1 MNAQGQ
7 ELTREPSDLLL
18 IHHMANRDHAHPPG
32 TLPALRACLEAGAR
46 VIEID
51 ISLLADNQFAL
62 LHGPLLE
69 YETTGSGLIRD
80 HTTEQ
85 VRELRHLHRGKVT
98 GVAISFLAEAIELL
112 RQYPGSVELQLDLKP
127 DVYSPDDVLSRLVA
141 CLQPVKDRV
150 RVTSPSDWAIRRLW
164 TLDPDLPL
172 GFDPLLYL
180 EADFG
185 QKREPGIPPFRQG
198 AYGYWDD
205 HPMASRRWGSAA
217 DYLAARAEALYAQV
231 PSGMIWYIH
240 AGLLEKALDDG
251 FDWIAYLHANNA
263 QIDAW
268 TLDAHRP
275 EHVALARKLIA
286 QGVDR
291 ITTNNAPAL
300 AQGLGVTERVIL
312 T

>member
-1 MNAQGQ
+1 MNAQSQ
-7 ELTREPSDLLL
+7 QPIRERSDVLL
-18 IHHMANRDHAHPPG
+18 IHHMANRDHEHPAG

-69 YETTGSGLIRD
+69 DETTGSGPIRV

-85 VRELRHLHRGKVT
+85 VRELRHLYQGEVT
-98 GVAISFLAEAIELL
+98 GVTVGLLSEAVELL
-112 RQYPGSVELQLDLKP
+112 QQYPAPLELQLDLKP
-127 DVYSPDDVLSRLVA
+127 DVYSADNVLSRLVTS
-141 CLQPVKDRV
+141 LRPVKDRV
-150 RVTSPSDWAIRRLW
+150 RVTSPSDWALRRLRA
-164 TLDPDLPL
+164 LDPDLPL

-205 HPMASRRWGSAA
+205 HPLSSRRWGSTAE
-217 DYLAARAEALYAQV
+217 YLAARAEALYAQV

-240 AGLLEKALDDG
+240 AGLLGKALDDG
-251 FDWIAYLHANNA
+251 FDWISYLHTFDARV
-263 QIDAW
+263 DAW

-275 EHVALARKLIA
+275 EHLWMARKLIA

-291 ITTNNAPAL
+291 ITTNKAPAL
-300 AQGLGVTERVIL
+300 AQVLGVGARY
-312 T
+312 

>member
-1 MNAQGQ
+1 MNAQSQ
-7 ELTREPSDLLL
+7 QPIREWSDVLL
-18 IHHMANRDHAHPPG
+18 IHHMANRDHTHPAG

-69 YETTGSGLIRD
+69 DETTGSGLIRA

-85 VRELRHLHRGKVT
+85 VRELRHLYHGKATEVT
-98 GVAISFLAEAIELL
+98 VGLLSEAVELL
-112 RQYPGSVELQLDLKP
+112 QQYPGPVELQLDLKP
-127 DVYSPDDVLSRLVA
+127 DVYSAEDVLSRLVA
-141 CLQPVKDRV
+141 SLRPVKDRV
-150 RVTSPSDWAIRRLW
+150 RVTSPSDWAIRRLRA
-164 TLDPDLPL
+164 LDPDLPL

-185 QKREPGIPPFRQG
+185 KNREPGIPPFRRG

-205 HPMASRRWGSAA
+205 HPLSSHRWGSAA
-217 DYLAARAEALYAQV
+217 EYLAARAEVLSAQV

-240 AGLLEKALDDG
+240 AGLLGKALDDG
-251 FDWIAYLHANNA
+251 FDWIAFLHTFDV
-263 QIDAW
+263 QVDAW
-268 TLDAHRP
+268 TLDAYRP
-275 EHVALARKLIA
+275 EHVTLARRLIA
-286 QGVDR
+286 QGLDR

-300 AQGLGVTERVIL
+300 AQVLEGATY
-312 T
+312 

>member
-1 MNAQGQ
+1 MNAQSQ
-7 ELTREPSDLLL
+7 QPIPEWSDVLL
-18 IHHMANRDHAHPPG
+18 IHHMANRDHTHPAG

-69 YETTGSGLIRD
+69 DETTGSGLIRAL
-80 HTTEQ
+80 TTEQ
-85 VRELRHLHRGKVT
+85 VRELRHLYHGKATEVT
-98 GVAISFLAEAIELL
+98 VGLLSEAVELL
-112 RQYPGSVELQLDLKP
+112 QQYPGPVELQLDLKP
-127 DVYSPDDVLSRLVA
+127 DVYSAEDVLARLVA
-141 CLQPVKDRV
+141 SLGPVKDRV
-150 RVTSPSDWAIRRLW
+150 RVTSPSDWAIRRLRA
-164 TLDPDLPL
+164 LDPDLPL

-185 QKREPGIPPFRQG
+185 KNREPGIPPFRRG

-205 HPMASRRWGSAA
+205 HPLSSHRWGSAA
-217 DYLAARAEALYAQV
+217 EYLAARAEVLFAQV

-240 AGLLEKALDDG
+240 AGLLGKALDDG
-251 FDWIAYLHANNA
+251 FDWIAFLHTFDV
-263 QIDAW
+263 QVDAW

-275 EHVALARKLIA
+275 EHVTLARRLIA
-286 QGVDR
+286 QGLDR

-300 AQGLGVTERVIL
+300 AQVLEGATY
-312 T
+312 